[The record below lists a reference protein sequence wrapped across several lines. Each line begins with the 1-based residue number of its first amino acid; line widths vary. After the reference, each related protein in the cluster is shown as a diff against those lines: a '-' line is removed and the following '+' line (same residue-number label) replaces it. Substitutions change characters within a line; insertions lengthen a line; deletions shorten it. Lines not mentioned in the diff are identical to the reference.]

1 MGLFDRVTMPL
12 GERSVLEVVEWMVW
26 LFGPSLVNRRRM
38 THIFAQ
44 GGSRTMG
51 FLMGKEGYWRKVG
64 REGKL
69 FPYSRRNFYAFFSLL
84 LDL

>member
-1 MGLFDRVTMPL
+1 MGLFDRETVSL
-12 GERSVLEVVEWMVW
+12 DERSVLGVAEWMVW
-26 LFGPSLVNRRRM
+26 SLGPSLVNRRGM

-64 REGKL
+64 QEGKL
-69 FPYSRRNFYAFFSLL
+69 FPYSRGIFLFLLFAL